1 MNKYEDKFICYVEG
15 VNHYVIGNE
24 YPSIN
29 ETVVLI
35 PEPNNKFDKN
45 CIGVYNVYL
54 KKIGNIPKRA
64 NLFIGSK
71 IFFKPSFAKVKS
83 VYNNLNTLIIEINF
97 SNKR

>member
-1 MNKYEDKFICYVEG
+1 MNNSIDKFICYVEG
-15 VNHYVIGNE
+15 VNHYVTNNE

-54 KKIGNIPKRA
+54 RKIGNIPKRA
-64 NLFIGSK
+64 NLFIGDK
-71 IFFKPSFAKVKS
+71 IFFKPTFAKVKS
-83 VYNNLNTLIIEINF
+83 VYSNLNTLLIEICF
-97 SNKR
+97 SKKH